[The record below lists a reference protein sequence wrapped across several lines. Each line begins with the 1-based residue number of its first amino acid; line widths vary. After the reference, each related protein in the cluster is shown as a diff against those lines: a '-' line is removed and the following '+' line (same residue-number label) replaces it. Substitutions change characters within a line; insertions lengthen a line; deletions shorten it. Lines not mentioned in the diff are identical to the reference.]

1 VIYIFAYFTARAY
14 QQLKTFL
21 ISTTCY
27 SRQIESIPLGGVT
40 LAANFNLIKP
50 AACTNSDACRRLVK
64 FNSHARLR
72 RIRMCACLGVGGDG
86 ERVWIFTFTLLPP
99 CAACWLRLRRC
110 VVDASN
116 DGEPVCWKIVLNNHF
131 TGMLS

>member
-1 VIYIFAYFTARAY
+1 MGAAARTAAAVYFIAIEQPAVREKSQPHSQESGISRERESGVIYIFAYFTVRAY

-50 AACTNSDACRRLVK
+50 AACMNSDACRRLVK
-64 FNSHARLR
+64 FNSHARVR
-72 RIRMCACLGVGGDG
+72 RIRM
-86 ERVWIFTFTLLPP
+86 
-99 CAACWLRLRRC
+99 
-110 VVDASN
+110 
-116 DGEPVCWKIVLNNHF
+116 
-131 TGMLS
+131 

>member
-1 VIYIFAYFTARAY
+1 MGAAARTAAAVYFIAIEQPAVRDRNPSPRAERVESHVRESGVIYIFAYFTARAY

-50 AACTNSDACRRLVK
+50 AACMNSDACRRLVK
-64 FNSHARLR
+64 FNSHARVL
-72 RIRMCACLGVGGDG
+72 RIRMCACLGEGG
-86 ERVWIFTFTLLPP
+86 ERQRV
-99 CAACWLRLRRC
+99 
-110 VVDASN
+110 
-116 DGEPVCWKIVLNNHF
+116 
-131 TGMLS
+131 